1 MMDYRLS
8 PISLHFNHTANG
20 GSIKERPMSRIT
32 VPSFET
38 APAASQ
44 PMLEAVKKQLGVIP
58 NSFRVL
64 SLSPAALQGLLGLNG
79 ALGKA
84 LDLKTRERIA
94 IAIAQSN
101 DCDYCLSA
109 HSYIG
114 LNLAKIDAAEIA
126 LARKGA
132 SSDPRANAAV
142 AFALKINEERGKV
155 SDADVQAVKAAG
167 FTDGQIVEIIAVV
180 AENIFTNLLNI
191 VAGTEIDF
199 PVVLAAEA
207 A

>member
-1 MMDYRLS
+1 M
-8 PISLHFNHTANG
+8 
-20 GSIKERPMSRIT
+20 
-32 VPSFET
+32 
-38 APAASQ
+38 
-44 PMLEAVKKQLGVIP
+44 
-58 NSFRVL
+58 
-64 SLSPAALQGLLGLNG
+64 QGLLGLNG

-114 LNLAKIDAAEIA
+114 LNLAKIDAAEID
-126 LARKGA
+126 LARKGTSA
-132 SSDPRANAAV
+132 DPRANAAV
-142 AFALKINEERGKV
+142 AFAIKINEERGKV

>member
-1 MMDYRLS
+1 
-8 PISLHFNHTANG
+8 
-20 GSIKERPMSRIT
+20 MSRIT
-32 VPSFET
+32 VPTFET

-44 PMLEAVKKQLGVIP
+44 PMLEAVEKQLGVIP

-132 SSDPRANAAV
+132 SADAKANAAV

-167 FTDGQIVEIIAVV
+167 FTDAQIVEIIAVV
-180 AENIFTNLLNI
+180 AEKFLPTCSTSSPAPRSTFPSCWPPKRRNLQQQ
-191 VAGTEIDF
+191 
-199 PVVLAAEA
+199 PAAPA
-207 A
+207 AASCLLLDRSTAS

>member
-1 MMDYRLS
+1 
-8 PISLHFNHTANG
+8 
-20 GSIKERPMSRIT
+20 MSRMT

>member
-1 MMDYRLS
+1 
-8 PISLHFNHTANG
+8 
-20 GSIKERPMSRIT
+20 MSRIT

-44 PMLEAVKKQLGVIP
+44 PMLEAVRKQLGVIP

-114 LNLAKIDAAEIA
+114 LNLAKIDEAEID

-132 SSDPRANAAV
+132 SADAKANAAV
-142 AFALKINEERGKV
+142 AFALKINQERGKV

-180 AENIFTNLLNI
+180 AENIFTNLLNS

>member
-1 MMDYRLS
+1 
-8 PISLHFNHTANG
+8 
-20 GSIKERPMSRIT
+20 MSRIT
-32 VPSFET
+32 IPTYET

-44 PMLEAVKKQLGVIP
+44 PLLDGVKKQLGIVP

-64 SLSPAALQGLLGLNG
+64 ALSPAALQGLLGLNG
-79 ALGKA
+79 ALAKA

-101 DCDYCLSA
+101 ECDYCLSA

-126 LARKGA
+126 LNRQGA
-132 SSDPRANAAV
+132 SADIKANAAV
-142 AFALKINEERGKV
+142 TFAVKINETRGKV
-155 SDADVQAVKAAG
+155 SDADVQTVKAAG
-167 FTDGQIVEIIAVV
+167 FTDAQIVEIIAVV

-191 VAGTEIDF
+191 IAGTEIDF
-199 PVVLAAEA
+199 PVVHTAEA

>member
-1 MMDYRLS
+1 
-8 PISLHFNHTANG
+8 
-20 GSIKERPMSRIT
+20 MSRIT

-44 PMLEAVKKQLGVIP
+44 PMLEAVRKQLGVIP

-114 LNLAKIDAAEIA
+114 LNLAKIDAAEID
-126 LARKGA
+126 LARRGGSA
-132 SSDPRANAAV
+132 DPRANAAV

>member
-1 MMDYRLS
+1 
-8 PISLHFNHTANG
+8 
-20 GSIKERPMSRIT
+20 MSRIT
-32 VPSFET
+32 VPTYET

-44 PMLEAVKKQLGVIP
+44 PLLDAVKKQLGVIP

-64 SLSPAALQGLLGLNG
+64 ALSPAALQGLLGLNG
-79 ALGKA
+79 ALAKA

-114 LNLAKIDAAEIA
+114 LNLAKIDEAEIA
-126 LARKGA
+126 LNRQGA
-132 SSDPRANAAV
+132 SAEPKANVAI
-142 AFALKINEERGKV
+142 AFAIKVNDERGKV
-155 SDADVQAVKAAG
+155 SDADLAAVKAAG
-167 FTDGQIVEIIAVV
+167 YTDAQIIEIIAVV
-180 AENIFTNLLNI
+180 AENIFTNLINI

-199 PVVLAAEA
+199 PVVHAAEA